1 MLCVALLVCVGLG
14 QCTIYR
20 NGIQDD
26 SERWGL
32 KHGLYAMEEQHVQ
45 HGIWRQSTINAMVC
59 VVTLEEVLWSVTM
72 LPQKNSNRCRSMY
85 ELH

>member
-20 NGIQDD
+20 NGIKDN

>member
-14 QCTIYR
+14 QGTISR

-45 HGIWRQSTINAMVC
+45 HGIWGQSTM
-59 VVTLEEVLWSVTM
+59 
-72 LPQKNSNRCRSMY
+72 
-85 ELH
+85 H